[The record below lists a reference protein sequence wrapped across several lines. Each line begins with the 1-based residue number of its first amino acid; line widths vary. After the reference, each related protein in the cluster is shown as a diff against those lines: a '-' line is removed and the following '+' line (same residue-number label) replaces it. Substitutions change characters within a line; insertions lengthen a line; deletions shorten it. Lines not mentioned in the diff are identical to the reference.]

1 MTTKLPVKVY
11 REQKH
16 LLQLELL
23 KVQRW
28 AQETEQRLLVL
39 FEGRDASGKG
49 GTIKRFTEHL
59 NPRGTR
65 VVALPKPSST
75 EQGQWYFQR
84 YIQHLP
90 SAGEIVLFD
99 RSWYNRAGIERVMG
113 FATKSQYELFL
124 EQVPLFEKLLID
136 DGILLFKYWFDVSR
150 EEQAKRFEAR
160 RSDPLKH
167 WKLSPIDLAAQQKW
181 DDYTDAKQAMFA
193 ATHTPKSPWIIIK
206 SDDKRTARISCLR
219 HFLCQLDYPEK
230 NTSLFTS
237 IDSSLVFEPVFSQPK
252 RRKSD

>member
-1 MTTKLPVKVY
+1 MTEKLSVKVY

-28 AQETEQRLLVL
+28 AQETGQRLLVL

-65 VVALPKPSST
+65 VVALPKPSNI

-113 FATKSQYELFL
+113 FANKTQYQLFL
-124 EQVPLFEKLLID
+124 EQVPLVEKLLID
-136 DGILLFKYWFDVSR
+136 DGILLFKYWFSVTR

-160 RSDPLKH
+160 RSDPLKD
-167 WKLSPIDLAAQQKW
+167 WKLSTIDLAAQQKW
-181 DDYTDAKQAMFA
+181 DDYTEAKQAMFA
-193 ATHTPKSPWIIIK
+193 ATHSPLSPWTIIK
-206 SDDKRTARISCLR
+206 SDDKRSARINCLQ
-219 HFLCQLDYPEK
+219 HFLSRLDYPEK
-230 NTSLFTS
+230 NKHLLQPL
-237 IDSSLVFEPVFSQPK
+237 DSTQVFEPVFNQPK
-252 RRKSD
+252 RRKTD

>member
-1 MTTKLPVKVY
+1 MTAKLPVKIY

-28 AQETEQRLLVL
+28 VQQTEQRLLVL

-59 NPRGTR
+59 NPRGAR

-113 FATKSQYELFL
+113 FASKAQQQLFL
-124 EQVPLFEKLLID
+124 EQVPLVEKLLID
-136 DGILLFKYWFDVSR
+136 DGILLFKYWFSVSR
-150 EEQAKRFEAR
+150 EEQARRFAAR
-160 RSDPLKH
+160 RDDPLKH

-181 DDYTDAKQAMFA
+181 EDYTEAKEAMFA
-193 ATHTPKSPWIIIK
+193 ATHTPLSPWTIIK
-206 SDDKRTARISCLR
+206 SDDKRRARINCLQ
-219 HFLCQLDYPEK
+219 HFLSRLDYPEK
-230 NTSLFTS
+230 NHSLFEHT
-237 IDSSLVFEPVFSQPK
+237 DSTQVFEPVFNQPK

>member
-1 MTTKLPVKVY
+1 MTAKLPVKIY
-11 REQKH
+11 RQQKH

-28 AQETEQRLLVL
+28 AQQTEQRLLVL

-113 FATKSQYELFL
+113 FATKSQYQLFL
-124 EQVPLFEKLLID
+124 RQVPLLEKLLID
-136 DGILLFKYWFDVSR
+136 DGILLFKYWFSVSR
-150 EEQAKRFEAR
+150 EEQARRFEAR
-160 RSDPLKH
+160 RSDPLKN

-181 DDYTDAKQAMFA
+181 DDYTEAKEAMFA
-193 ATHTPKSPWIIIK
+193 ATHNPQSPWTIIK
-206 SDDKRTARISCLR
+206 SDDKRTARIGCLR
-219 HFLCQLDYPEK
+219 HFLSRLDYPDK
-230 NTSLFTS
+230 NQELFTQL
-237 IDSSLVFEPVFSQPK
+237 DSSHVFEPVFSQPK
-252 RRKSD
+252 RRQSD